1 MKKLLITGAS
11 GFLGWYLCEAAHQAG
26 WQVFGV
32 SYQKAIAPVH
42 YPIYPLD
49 LTDFVAVREYMTE
62 LQPDAVIHAAALSQ
76 PNACQMQPEQ
86 SYQINVIAAINLAGL
101 CADAGVPFVF
111 TSSEQVFDGE
121 SAPYRESD
129 RPNPLNL
136 YGEHKALA
144 EVGILQRHPTAA
156 IARMPLMYGASP
168 YAPSFLQPFVAKL
181 KAGERLDVFVDE
193 WRSPVSGVDAAAGIL
208 LALEQVQG
216 IVHLGRIVH
225 LGGKERISR
234 AQFGE
239 RLVEQLGLPPSLLNP
254 CQQADVPMAAP
265 RAKDLSLESAI
276 AFGLGYAPRSIRE
289 NLQTFL

>member
-26 WQVFGV
+26 WQVLGV

-42 YPIYPLD
+42 YQICPLD
-49 LTDFVAVREYMTE
+49 LTDFVAVREFVTE

-76 PNACQMQPEQ
+76 PNACQTQPEQ

-101 CADAGVPFVF
+101 CADAGIPFVF

-156 IARMPLMYGASP
+156 IARLPLMYGASP

-181 KAGERLDVFVDE
+181 KAGERLTVFVDE
-193 WRSPVSGVDAAAGIL
+193 WRSPVSGEDAATGIL
-208 LALEQVQG
+208 LALEQVRG
-216 IVHLGRIVH
+216 IVHLG
-225 LGGKERISR
+225 GTERISR

-239 RLVEQLGLPPSLLNP
+239 RLIERLELPPSLLHP
-254 CQQADVPMAAP
+254 CRQADVPMAAP
-265 RAKDLSLESAI
+265 RGKDLSLESAI
-276 AFGLGYAPRSIRE
+276 AFSLGYAPRSIRE
-289 NLQTFL
+289 GLQTLL